1 MQTTAQL
8 ETVNATVGKLRGLGN
23 QQPSR
28 SSIIAEGST
37 TRREPYTQA
46 GGNAGQ
52 MERFWSKTE
61 VAANGC
67 IIWKAA
73 KNEWGYG
80 VFALSTQR
88 KNVVAH
94 RVAWMLAG
102 HGEVPKG
109 QILRHTCDTPACVNV
124 DHLVLGTQADNIAD
138 KVRRNRQA
146 KGTAHGMAKLSEN
159 QVREIRA
166 SIGTGRDIGKRFGVS
181 SVMVNFIRAGK
192 SWTHI

>member
-8 ETVNATVGKLRGLGN
+8 ETVNAKVRKLHGLGN

-28 SSIIAEGST
+28 SSIIADGST
-37 TRREPYTQA
+37 TSREAYTQA

-61 VAANGC
+61 VLANGC

-73 KNEWGYG
+73 RNVEGYG
-80 VFALSTQR
+80 VFALSSKR
-88 KNVVAH
+88 KNVRAH
-94 RVAWMLAG
+94 HVAWMLAG
-102 HGEVPKG
+102 KGEIPRG
-109 QILRHTCDTPACVNV
+109 QILRHTCDTSSCVNV
-124 DHLVLGTQADNIAD
+124 AHLALGTQADNIAD
-138 KVRRNRQA
+138 KVLRNRQA
-146 KGTAHGMAKLSEN
+146 RGEGHGMSKLNED

-166 SIGTGRDIGKRFGVS
+166 SIGPGHEIGKRFGVS
-181 SVMVNFIRAGK
+181 SVMVNFIRARK

>member
-8 ETVNATVGKLRGLGN
+8 ETVNATVRKLRGLGN

-28 SSIIAEGST
+28 CKIAEGST
-37 TRREPYTQA
+37 TSREAYTQA

-67 IIWKAA
+67 VIWKAA
-73 KNEWGYG
+73 KNVLGYG
-80 VFALSTQR
+80 VFALSSQR
-88 KNVVAH
+88 KNVRAH
-94 RVAWMLAG
+94 HVTWMLAG

-109 QILRHTCDTPACVNV
+109 RILRHTCDNPSCVNV
-124 DHLVLGTQADNIAD
+124 DHLALGTQADNIAD
-138 KVRRNRQA
+138 KVLRNRQA
-146 KGTAHGMAKLSEN
+146 RGEAHGMSKLSED

-166 SIGTGRDIGKRFGVS
+166 SVGPGHEIARRFGVS
-181 SVMVNFIRAGK
+181 SVMVNYIRARK

>member
-1 MQTTAQL
+1 MQTTTQL
-8 ETVNATVGKLRGLGN
+8 ETVNVMVGKLQGLGN

-28 SSIIAEGST
+28 DILAEGST
-37 TRREPYTQA
+37 TSREAYTQA

-80 VFALSTQR
+80 VFALGTKR
-88 KNVVAH
+88 KHVVAH

-102 HGEVPKG
+102 RGEVPKG
-109 QILRHTCDTPACVNV
+109 QILRHVCDTPACVNAE
-124 DHLVLGTQADNIAD
+124 HLVLGTQADNMAD
-138 KVRRNRQA
+138 KVLRNRQA
-146 KGTAHGMAKLSEN
+146 RGASHGMSKLNED

-166 SIGTGRDIGKRFGVS
+166 TTGSKRGIARRFGVS
-181 SVMVNFIRAGK
+181 TAMVHHIRARR